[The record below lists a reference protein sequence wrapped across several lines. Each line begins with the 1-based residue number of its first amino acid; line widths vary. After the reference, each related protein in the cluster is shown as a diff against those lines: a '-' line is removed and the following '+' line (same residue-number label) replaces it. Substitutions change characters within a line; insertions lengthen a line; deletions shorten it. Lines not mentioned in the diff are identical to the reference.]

1 VKTNSFND
9 DLAYFVILI
18 FDLIIIIF
26 KHVIFV

>member
-1 VKTNSFND
+1 MKTNSFND